1 MATDLFHLISE
12 FEKVNIKNEVGLY
25 LVHDQFQ
32 ELTYDTCGLLEL
44 YFQDLFNPLHNSNIS
59 NDDKLTKDIILKLL
73 NEHFSLNREENEA
86 RVERFPTKHSI
97 TTKSKKLKN
106 SAQNKK
112 SSIDNLTHLYS
123 ISQRNYGRTSTC
135 MLL

>member
-44 YFQDLFNPLHNSNIS
+44 YF
-59 NDDKLTKDIILKLL
+59 
-73 NEHFSLNREENEA
+73 
-86 RVERFPTKHSI
+86 
-97 TTKSKKLKN
+97 
-106 SAQNKK
+106 
-112 SSIDNLTHLYS
+112 
-123 ISQRNYGRTSTC
+123 
-135 MLL
+135 